1 MFKSLVPKEE
11 KYFQYFNELIAF
23 VVEMAQLTK
32 ELFSAVPY
40 NFETLQKIKSLEK
53 RCDESAD
60 RIIKKLN
67 KTFLTPFDR
76 EDILALTKRVESVSD
91 SLNSLVVRLDILN
104 VTMEVESALK
114 LTEIIFLQ
122 TKELQSAINGLKDR
136 ANVVN
141 QCKAVKDLE
150 SEADIIYHDT
160 IKKLFSD
167 GNDVL
172 SLIKKK
178 EIIDLL
184 EKTIDKNQI
193 VANIIL
199 TIFIKNS

>member
-11 KYFQYFNELIAF
+11 KYFQYFNELIAY

-53 RCDESAD
+53 RCDEGED
-60 RIIKKLN
+60 KIIKKLN

-76 EDILALTKRVESVSD
+76 EDILALTKRVESISD
-91 SLNSLVVRLDILN
+91 SLNSMVVRLDILN
-104 VTMEVESALK
+104 VTMEVESASRM
-114 LTEIIFLQ
+114 TEIIYLQ

-136 ANVVN
+136 ENVVN

-150 SEADIIYHDT
+150 QEADIIYHDT

-167 GNDVL
+167 GHDVL
-172 SLIKKK
+172 TLIKKK

-184 EKTIDKNQI
+184 EKTIDKCQV